1 MGKRIVSV
9 TIERHYTKQATIEVE
24 VDDSIVG
31 EELLEFLTHDEK
43 IDDLLE
49 NALAE
54 DSLSADDTN
63 GLATTGVQTR
73 SHIQTD
79 ALQHIMAVEWKLS
92 SSTQTFRFLLLHPQ
106 KGSLTVSSRI
116 ACCFRSRFSQF
127 YYW

>member
-31 EELLEFLTHDEK
+31 EELQEFLTHDEK

-54 DSLSADDTN
+54 DSLSADDTIYEYQDPTN
-63 GLATTGVQTR
+63 GDGGHL
-73 SHIQTD
+73 
-79 ALQHIMAVEWKLS
+79 
-92 SSTQTFRFLLLHPQ
+92 
-106 KGSLTVSSRI
+106 
-116 ACCFRSRFSQF
+116 
-127 YYW
+127 

>member
-31 EELLEFLTHDEK
+31 EELQEFLTLDEK

-54 DSLSADDTN
+54 DSLSADDTIYEYQDPTN
-63 GLATTGVQTR
+63 GDGGHL
-73 SHIQTD
+73 
-79 ALQHIMAVEWKLS
+79 
-92 SSTQTFRFLLLHPQ
+92 
-106 KGSLTVSSRI
+106 
-116 ACCFRSRFSQF
+116 
-127 YYW
+127 

>member
-31 EELLEFLTHDEK
+31 EELLEFLTLDEK

-54 DSLSADDTN
+54 DSLSADDTIYEYQDPTN
-63 GLATTGVQTR
+63 GDGGHL
-73 SHIQTD
+73 
-79 ALQHIMAVEWKLS
+79 
-92 SSTQTFRFLLLHPQ
+92 
-106 KGSLTVSSRI
+106 
-116 ACCFRSRFSQF
+116 
-127 YYW
+127 